1 LKAAESGKA
10 SEDAFSRRF
19 AFVINVGLSTS
30 HKVKEMVS
38 QDEVQQLL
46 MQAQL
51 YQQQMQSIMTQ
62 KETLKVQQL
71 EIKKALEEM
80 EKSAEAH
87 VYKASGPILIKS
99 PKEDVKK
106 DLADK
111 DEFIKTRLQTLERSE
126 KKVKE
131 KIDELREKLS
141 KE

>member
-1 LKAAESGKA
+1 
-10 SEDAFSRRF
+10 
-19 AFVINVGLSTS
+19 
-30 HKVKEMVS
+30 MVS
-38 QDEVQQLL
+38 QDEAQQLL

-51 YQQQMQSIMTQ
+51 CQQQMQSIMAQ

-80 EKSAEAH
+80 GKSAEPH